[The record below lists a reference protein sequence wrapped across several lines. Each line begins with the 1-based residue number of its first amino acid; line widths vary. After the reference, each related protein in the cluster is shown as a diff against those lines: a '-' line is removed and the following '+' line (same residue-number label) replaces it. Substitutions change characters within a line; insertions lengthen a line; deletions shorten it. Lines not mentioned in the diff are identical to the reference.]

1 MADFAVRVLTEDTE
15 RRAVHSLLR
24 VALHSPPM
32 SDSDWET
39 VRPTYGPKRFF
50 GAFDGDVAV
59 GSSYVYDTAVAVPG
73 GNVVPIGGLARV
85 GVRADYRRRG
95 VMTELMRFQLA
106 DSKANGH
113 VLSTLHASEAAIY
126 GRFGYGMGTRSREI
140 RLNRPRV
147 RAGVPRSGHVRML
160 SSAEAI
166 DQIAPLY
173 SRIGLYR
180 TGMMTRTRDWWS
192 VIVEA
197 PMRTDQPYLAAVHSG
212 PDGDDGYVL
221 YKAKDN
227 SDDASNDYGA
237 TLEVWD
243 LIGANQAARNDL
255 WRFLME
261 IDLVMR
267 IDAYARPVDEP
278 VELLLEN
285 PRSCVTRN
293 IDDESWVRL
302 IDVQAALAARTYG
315 DADPVAVEVN
325 DAFMPENSGT
335 YLISR
340 DGVTRGTEQAQL
352 TLDVDTL
359 GMLYF
364 GAWKPT
370 DLATSG
376 RIKVF
381 DADALARADRLFEAD
396 SIPWCGTH
404 F

>member
-1 MADFAVRVLTEDTE
+1 MVCHCRGPDAYRPAVLG
-15 RRAVHSLLR
+15 RRALR
-24 VALHSPPM
+24 
-32 SDSDWET
+32 
-39 VRPTYGPKRFF
+39 
-50 GAFDGDVAV
+50 
-59 GSSYVYDTAVAVPG
+59 
-73 GNVVPIGGLARV
+73 
-85 GVRADYRRRG
+85 
-95 VMTELMRFQLA
+95 
-106 DSKANGH
+106 
-113 VLSTLHASEAAIY
+113 
-126 GRFGYGMGTRSREI
+126 
-140 RLNRPRV
+140 
-147 RAGVPRSGHVRML
+147 
-160 SSAEAI
+160 
-166 DQIAPLY
+166 
-173 SRIGLYR
+173 
-180 TGMMTRTRDWWS
+180 
-192 VIVEA
+192 
-197 PMRTDQPYLAAVHSG
+197 

-396 SIPWCGTH
+396 SIRGAARTSDSLPRFLRSRSAIVLIPTLVGFNSPIRRYPHT
-404 F
+404 